1 MFRIGDLAFI
11 YGVWCWHA
19 HSRVGLYAACI
30 SVVTW
35 GRSVPDFYPSKS
47 LVSGVR
53 VIEWSV
59 TTVQLVVW
67 MLCAYQDNT
76 CLDVVCHHITS
87 PVLHQPTVGATFLHL
102 SHTARNVVTVC
113 LENRTG
119 CRRDIFNAINT
130 FTLFV
135 ANVQVQCP
143 LGSLPQSNLPATTIS
158 ATIPPA
164 AMEVGFLIYDVI
176 FLLSVDCPTQ
186 LESRFTRTM
195 GITRTL
201 KILALK
207 LN

>member
-87 PVLHQPTVGATFLHL
+87 PVLDQPTVDATFLHL

-130 FTLFV
+130 FTLFRCQRPGAMSV
-135 ANVQVQCP
+135 RESSSVELAGNNDF
-143 LGSLPQSNLPATTIS
+143 SHNS
-158 ATIPPA
+158 ASGDGGGVLDI
-164 AMEVGFLIYDVI
+164 
-176 FLLSVDCPTQ
+176 
-186 LESRFTRTM
+186 
-195 GITRTL
+195 
-201 KILALK
+201 
-207 LN
+207 